1 MTRLDAWVREYQDLP
16 APKPRDL
23 IAGDINN
30 LAAYA
35 VQPREERMAIIDDM
49 ICECLGDEN
58 FVKLMEDVDQSWRRI
73 GLGM

>member
-1 MTRLDAWVREYQDLP
+1 MREYQDLP

-23 IAGDINN
+23 IAGNNN

-58 FVKLMEDVDQSWRRI
+58 FVKLLEDVDQSWRRI

>member
-1 MTRLDAWVREYQDLP
+1 MTRLDAWVREYQHLP

-23 IAGDINN
+23 IGGN

-35 VQPREERMAIIDDM
+35 GKPRGERMAIIDDM

-58 FVKLMEDVDQSWRRI
+58 FVKLLEDVDQSWRRI

>member
-23 IAGDINN
+23 VAANINN

-58 FVKLMEDVDQSWRRI
+58 FIKLLEDVDQSWRRI
-73 GLGM
+73 GLEM